1 MIGKKGRNTFC
12 IWYNEFI
19 KQMGVDINIFIYRYF
34 ITYRYFTTY
43 RYLNTNTRYVILE
56 LQKEQPPQYK
66 GLANDNDRKLHPFNS
81 VKVYKGG
88 FSMPISGTFI
98 EKRYLQL

>member
-1 MIGKKGRNTFC
+1 MALLPFCAVGRMIDKKSRNTFC

-34 ITYRYFTTY
+34 ITYRY
-43 RYLNTNTRYVILE
+43 LNTNTRYVILE

-66 GLANDNDRKLHPFNS
+66 GLAIKL
-81 VKVYKGG
+81 
-88 FSMPISGTFI
+88 
-98 EKRYLQL
+98 R